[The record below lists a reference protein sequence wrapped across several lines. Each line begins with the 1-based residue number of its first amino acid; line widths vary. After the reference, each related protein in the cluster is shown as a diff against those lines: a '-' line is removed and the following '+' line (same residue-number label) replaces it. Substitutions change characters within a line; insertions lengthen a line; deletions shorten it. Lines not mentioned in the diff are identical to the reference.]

1 MRVCDAHA
9 VSGGIVRVSNREGG
23 ELLAKYDGNVTLQV
37 TLCAECAAQVLE
49 FARRFI
55 GLGVG
60 KVRL

>member
-1 MRVCDAHA
+1 MKVCDAHA
-9 VSGGIVRVSNREGG
+9 AVGRIAHVSNRAGG

-60 KVRL
+60 KVRF